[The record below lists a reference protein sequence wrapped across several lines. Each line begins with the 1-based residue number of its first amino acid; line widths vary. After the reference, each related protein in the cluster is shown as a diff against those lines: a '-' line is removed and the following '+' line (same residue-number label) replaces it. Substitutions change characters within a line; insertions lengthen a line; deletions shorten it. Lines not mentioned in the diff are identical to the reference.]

1 MTLPRISIVTPAYNA
16 EEFIE
21 ETITSVLEQNYPNL
35 QYIVIDG
42 GSTDKTPEI
51 IRKYEH
57 YLAYWVSEPD
67 KGQSDA
73 IAKGLAICNGEVF
86 NWLNA
91 DDTYTQG
98 SLSIVGEHFKDTT
111 LNVLAGRSRIFGM
124 GLDRISTGTDIYP
137 GNLERTI
144 GRARIDQPET
154 FFRLKRVSAIGGV
167 NKQYHFTMDREL
179 WIKYLLRYGL
189 SGVKKIESILVNFRH
204 HSMSK
209 TINNPCGFISE
220 DSELGSWVLSLNL
233 LNIENRQSQDLA
245 DLETKAL
252 NIARI
257 KLEWSLHHY
266 EMAYALRD
274 WELMTSWKSVI
285 TNLAWYHRI
294 NPTLLNL
301 ESRKAIQKLLG
312 NESPFNQP

>member
-21 ETITSVLEQNYPNL
+21 ETIASVLEQNYPNL

-51 IRKYEH
+51 IRKYEQ

-73 IAKGLAICNGEVF
+73 IAKGLALCNGEVF

-137 GNLERTI
+137 GNLKRTI

-154 FFRLKRVSAIGGV
+154 FFRLDRIISIGGV
-167 NKQYHFTMDREL
+167 NKNLHYLMDREL
-179 WIKYLLRYGL
+179 WIRYLLEYGL
-189 SGVKKIESILVNFRH
+189 DGIREIDSVIVNFRLH
-204 HSMSK
+204 PLSKSVSQRQGFIQEECLLNALVFAIKTEASATSLSRHSKREIILELILFRYETAYANRSWREMDHWKKQLLSQRISLS
-209 TINNPCGFISE
+209 TINILCKLEIRKII
-220 DSELGSWVLSLNL
+220 LNL
-233 LNIENRQSQDLA
+233 I
-245 DLETKAL
+245 
-252 NIARI
+252 
-257 KLEWSLHHY
+257 H
-266 EMAYALRD
+266 
-274 WELMTSWKSVI
+274 
-285 TNLAWYHRI
+285 
-294 NPTLLNL
+294 
-301 ESRKAIQKLLG
+301 
-312 NESPFNQP
+312 FFF